1 MVSAKD
7 IVVKP
12 ITSQAANALV
22 KRVHYSGKI
31 VNNSTLHL
39 GAYLNDKLEGVMSF
53 GSPLDKR
60 KVLPLVEGT
69 SWNGMLELNR
79 MAFSDRLPKNSES
92 RCLAVAFRL
101 IKKHY
106 PHIEWIISFSDGSQ
120 CGDGTIYRASGF
132 YLTGIK
138 KNTSI
143 WKAPSGESFSRTA
156 LTDQTSA
163 EQKVKAKQIVSRTTV
178 TKGAHAQQAGG
189 GASMKIYKDAG
200 WEPIPGYQLRYIYFL
215 NPAARQRLTV
225 PILPF
230 SKIDEMGARMYKGV
244 SYARTKQANSSD
256 QLERGGVTPTCTLQN
271 TPKIIREC

>member
-12 ITSQAANALV
+12 ITSQAANALI

-39 GAYLNDKLEGVMSF
+39 GAYLNDKLEWVMSF

-69 SWNGMLELNR
+69 SWNGMLELNS

-106 PHIEWIISFSDGSQ
+106 PHIDWILSFSDGAQ

-132 YLTGIK
+132 VLTQIK
-138 KNTSI
+138 ENTGQRI
-143 WKAPSGESFSRTA
+143 DEKTGEVFSQVTF
-156 LTDQTSA
+156 SA
-163 EQKVKAKQIVSRTTV
+163 HRPNEKEYWRSLKKLA
-178 TKGAHAQQAGG
+178 
-189 GASMKIYKDAG
+189 
-200 WEPIPGYQLRYIYFL
+200 GYQLRYIYFL
-215 NPAARQRLTV
+215 NKDARQRLTV

-271 TPKIIREC
+271 TPNH

>member
-7 IVVKP
+7 IIVKP
-12 ITSQAANALV
+12 ITAQAANALV

-106 PHIEWIISFSDGSQ
+106 PHIDWILSFSDGSQ

-132 YLTGIK
+132 VLTQIK
-138 KNTSI
+138 KNTQVWQSPQG
-143 WKAPSGESFSRTA
+143 KRFSRTS
-156 LTDQTSA
+156 LTDGRSK
-163 EQKVKAKQIVSRTTV
+163 KVQSEAKSMLD
-178 TKGAHAQQAGG
+178 GFFGG
-189 GASMKIYKDAG
+189 GASMKPYADAG
-200 WEPIPGYQLRYIYFL
+200 WKPIEGFQLRYIYFL